1 MKNLLIIGLALL
13 FFGALTGG
21 CANQS
26 PHINLVGDWE
36 VVAIDFPD
44 NPAGQAVEK
53 ETEKSR
59 SNLRYSFKNDSSYV
73 ITSDKL
79 ETPVEGDWRTGDE
92 MNTFFWR
99 TGREIAILMRCERQL
114 NVCKKCITCAFY
126 NPELGEVT
134 LHMKSVRK

>member
-1 MKNLLIIGLALL
+1 MKNPMIIGFAVL
-13 FFGALTGG
+13 FISALTGG

-36 VVAIDFPD
+36 VTAIKFPD

-79 ETPVEGDWRTGDE
+79 DTPVEGDWRAGDE

-99 TGREIAILMRCERQL
+99 TGREIAVFMRCERQPE
-114 NVCKKCITCAFY
+114 VCKKCISCAFY
-126 NPELGEVT
+126 NPEIGQVT
-134 LHMKSVRK
+134 LQMKSVKR